1 MKFEFGKYRSQVLIS
16 LKFLSKN
23 KDNELSAEKSKSY
36 KYLMDK
42 SVAKE
47 LVMDIEYHNR
57 FERKDPIFVIENAGG
72 YNYRGNEVAI
82 ESIDFFT
89 EEKYF
94 KTKYPNSSGLIYI
107 TKAKTVAGNS
117 PIKCEI
123 RVDNLNEHELEI
135 IERFSEEQK
144 KNSSISTKISDGFL
158 DLSDATAK
166 AAQSLKESSTTL
178 NNKLIWGDNS
188 SSLALGSCSV
198 EPNAL
203 NVNLNTCK
211 SFTISF
217 KNGDSIMTITPD
229 SLNISCENN
238 NNNNNER
245 GNNMF
250 KNVMKDFYCGPATDV
265 KMSIYGP
272 AFRAISEGGE
282 RVSETY
288 VAYHKSEYIDV
299 MDGLLDI
306 GNCAY
311 VMPVAAKAV
320 KKGDFIRHCGGWVRI
335 LSIKEDTIEGENVN
349 TRTIIKIRPTKNM
362 FGFNF
367 YSKLITFDIM
377 NGTSED
383 NPFGNIL
390 PMLLLSGNNSKM
402 SDILPF
408 MMMTN
413 KEFDMSNPMMVY
425 FLMNKGGSN
434 ADLMTAMMMGQF
446 MNNSN
451 TKEEKE

>member
-1 MKFEFGKYRSQVLIS
+1 MTFEFGKYRSQVLIS

-47 LVMDIEYHNR
+47 LVMDIDFNHC
-57 FERKDPIFVIENAGG
+57 FEKKDPIFIIENAMG
-72 YNYRGNEVAI
+72 YNYRNNEVAI

-89 EEKYF
+89 EEEYF
-94 KTKYPNSSGLIYI
+94 RNKCSNPSGLIYI
-107 TKAKTVAGNS
+107 TKIKTVAGNS
-117 PIKCEI
+117 PIKCKI
-123 RVDNLNEHELEI
+123 RVDNLDEHELRI
-135 IERFSEEQK
+135 VNSFYQK
-144 KNSSISTKISDGFL
+144 NNLSTSTKISDG
-158 DLSDATAK
+158 LSNLSGVTTT
-166 AAQSLKESSTTL
+166 AAQNLKDLSTTL
-178 NNKLIWGDNS
+178 SNKLIYADNS
-188 SSLALGSCSV
+188 NSLAVGSCSMYSNSLDIDLKKCNPV
-198 EPNAL
+198 
-203 NVNLNTCK
+203 
-211 SFTISF
+211 TIKF

-229 SLNISCENN
+229 SLNITCENN
-238 NNNNNER
+238 NNNNNNIER

-250 KNVMKDFYCGPATDV
+250 NNVMKDFYCGPATDV

-282 RVSETY
+282 RMSETY

-413 KEFDMSNPMMVY
+413 KEFDMSNPMMMY

>member
-1 MKFEFGKYRSQVLIS
+1 MEFNYKQYIPEVIVS
-16 LKFLSKN
+16 LSFVNASNASEFTKAKQ
-23 KDNELSAEKSKSY
+23 Y
-36 KYLMDK
+36 KYLIDHN
-42 SVAKE
+42 VAKK
-47 LVMDIEYHNR
+47 LIKDIDNYHSAWR
-57 FERKDPIFVIENAGG
+57 VQPLFKIENEGG
-72 YNYRGNEVAI
+72 YNYRGSKVI
-82 ESIDFFT
+82 IHRVDFFT
-89 EEKYF
+89 DVAEFRKFRSSSPNLVRLKKIIVVDEK
-94 KTKYPNSSGLIYI
+94 
-107 TKAKTVAGNS
+107 A
-117 PIKCEI
+117 PIKCDYF
-123 RVDNLNEHELEI
+123 VDNLNERELKLI
-135 IERFSEEQK
+135 DSFYKSA
-144 KNSSISTKISDGFL
+144 STKISDSFSNLSGTTIETTQSL
-158 DLSDATAK
+158 IDLSTV
-166 AAQSLKESSTTL
+166 LK
-178 NNKLIWGDNS
+178 NRPIYADNTN
-188 SSLALGSCSV
+188 SLALGSCSM
-198 EPNAL
+198 EPNSL
-203 NVNLNTCK
+203 NVNLDTCK

-238 NNNNNER
+238 NNNNNKER

-311 VMPVAAKAV
+311 VMPVAAKTV
-320 KKGDFIRHCGGWVRI
+320 KKGDFIRHCGGWVRV
-335 LSIKEDTIEGENVN
+335 LSIEEDTIEGENVN

-390 PMLLLSGNNSKM
+390 PMLLLGGNNSKM

-413 KEFDMSNPMMVY
+413 KDFDMNNPMMMY
-425 FLMNKGGSN
+425 FLMNKNGSN
-434 ADLMTAMMMGQF
+434 SNTDLMMATMMGQF
-446 MNNSN
+446 MNNN
-451 TKEEKE
+451 KEKEKEKEKE

>member
-57 FERKDPIFVIENAGG
+57 FEGKDPIFVIENAGG

-82 ESIDFFT
+82 ESIELFT
-89 EEKYF
+89 EDKYF
-94 KTKYPNSSGLIYI
+94 KTKCPNYTGLVYL

-117 PIKCEI
+117 PIKCKI
-123 RVDNLNEHELEI
+123 TVDNLNEHELEI
-135 IERFSEEQK
+135 INSFYQK
-144 KNSSISTKISDGFL
+144 NSSSISTKISDSFL
-158 DLSDATAK
+158 DLGDITANST
-166 AAQSLKESSTTL
+166 QSLKDLSTTL
-178 NNKLIWGDNS
+178 SNKPVWADNT
-188 SSLALGSCSV
+188 SSLAIGSGSM
-198 EPNAL
+198 EPDTL
-203 NVNLNTCK
+203 NVNLDTCK

-229 SLNISCENN
+229 SLNITCEN

-272 AFRAISEGGE
+272 AFRAISEGGD
-282 RVSETY
+282 RLSETY

-377 NGTSED
+377 SGTSED

-390 PMLLLSGNNSKM
+390 PMLLLGDGSTNKM
-402 SDILPF
+402 KDILPL

-413 KEFDMSNPMMVY
+413 KDFDISNPMMMY
-425 FLMNKGGSN
+425 FLMNKEGGN
-434 ADLMTAMMMGQF
+434 NDFLPIMMMGQL
-446 MNNSN
+446 MNKKNE
-451 TKEEKE
+451 KEEE

>member
-1 MKFEFGKYRSQVLIS
+1 MKFEFGKYRSQVLVS

-47 LVMDIEYHNR
+47 LVMDIDYHNR
-57 FERKDPIFVIENAGG
+57 FEGKDPIFVIENAGG

-123 RVDNLNEHELEI
+123 RVDNLNDHELEI

-144 KNSSISTKISDGFL
+144 KNSIYIHDSKGTLEISNSGISYL
-158 DLSDATAK
+158 
-166 AAQSLKESSTTL
+166 
-178 NNKLIWGDNS
+178 DNS
-188 SSLALGSCSV
+188 NKIAYGATTTSSILEPIQHTTTTCKDCAEAMKKLTLALERSRIGV
-198 EPNAL
+198 TYENA
-203 NVNLNTCK
+203 
-211 SFTISF
+211 
-217 KNGDSIMTITPD
+217 
-229 SLNISCENN
+229 N

-413 KEFDMSNPMMVY
+413 KEFDMSNPMMMY
-425 FLMNKGGSN
+425 FLMNKGGTN

-451 TKEEKE
+451 TKEEKD

>member
-1 MKFEFGKYRSQVLIS
+1 MRFNYEQYIPEVIVSLSFINTSNASEFTKAKQ
-16 LKFLSKN
+16 
-23 KDNELSAEKSKSY
+23 Y
-36 KYLMDK
+36 KYLVDHNI
-42 SVAKE
+42 AKK
-47 LVMDIEYHNR
+47 LIKDIDNYHSAWKAHPL
-57 FERKDPIFVIENAGG
+57 FKIENEGG
-72 YNYRGNEVAI
+72 YNYRDSKVI
-82 ESIDFFT
+82 IHRVDFFT
-89 EEKYF
+89 DECDFRKFCSSSPNLVRLKKLIVMDEK
-94 KTKYPNSSGLIYI
+94 
-107 TKAKTVAGNS
+107 S
-117 PIKCEI
+117 PIKCDYF
-123 RVDNLNEHELEI
+123 VNNLNERELTI
-135 IERFSEEQK
+135 INSLYQK
-144 KNSSISTKISDGFL
+144 GTLSATTKISDNFSYL
-158 DLSDATAK
+158 NDVTAK
-166 AAQSLKESSTTL
+166 ATQSLKDSSTTL
-178 NNKLIWGDNS
+178 SNKLTLADNS
-188 SSLALGSCSV
+188 NSLAVGSGSMYS
-198 EPNAL
+198 NSL
-203 NVNLNTCK
+203 NIDLEKCNPV
-211 SFTISF
+211 TISF

-311 VMPVAAKAV
+311 VMPVAAKTV

-390 PMLLLSGNNSKM
+390 PMLLLGNGNTNKM
-402 SDILPF
+402 KDILPL

-413 KEFDMSNPMMVY
+413 KDFDMSNPMMMY
-425 FLMNKGGSN
+425 FLMNKEGGDNSF
-434 ADLMTAMMMGQF
+434 LPIMMMGQF
-446 MNNSN
+446 MNKKNE
-451 TKEEKE
+451 KEEE

>member
-1 MKFEFGKYRSQVLIS
+1 MKQLTLALNDAN
-16 LKFLSKN
+16 LKT
-23 KDNELSAEKSKSY
+23 
-36 KYLMDK
+36 
-42 SVAKE
+42 
-47 LVMDIEYHNR
+47 
-57 FERKDPIFVIENAGG
+57 
-72 YNYRGNEVAI
+72 GNENKNDN
-82 ESIDFFT
+82 IDY
-89 EEKYF
+89 K
-94 KTKYPNSSGLIYI
+94 
-107 TKAKTVAGNS
+107 
-117 PIKCEI
+117 
-123 RVDNLNEHELEI
+123 
-135 IERFSEEQK
+135 
-144 KNSSISTKISDGFL
+144 
-158 DLSDATAK
+158 
-166 AAQSLKESSTTL
+166 
-178 NNKLIWGDNS
+178 
-188 SSLALGSCSV
+188 
-198 EPNAL
+198 
-203 NVNLNTCK
+203 
-211 SFTISF
+211 
-217 KNGDSIMTITPD
+217 
-229 SLNISCENN
+229 
-238 NNNNNER
+238 ER

-272 AFRAISEGGE
+272 AFRAISEGGD
-282 RVSETY
+282 RLSETY

-390 PMLLLSGNNSKM
+390 PMLLLGGGSTNKM
-402 SDILPF
+402 KDILPL

-413 KEFDMSNPMMVY
+413 KDFDMSNPMMMY
-425 FLMNKGGSN
+425 FLMSKEGGDN
-434 ADLMTAMMMGQF
+434 DFLPIMMMGQL
-446 MNNSN
+446 MNKKN
-451 TKEEKE
+451 EEEEE

>member
-1 MKFEFGKYRSQVLIS
+1 MTFEFGKYRSQVLIS

-47 LVMDIEYHNR
+47 LVMDIDYHNR
-57 FERKDPIFVIENAGG
+57 FKGKDPIFVIENAGG

-94 KTKYPNSSGLIYI
+94 RTKCSNPSGLIYI
-107 TKAKTVAGNS
+107 TKVKTVAGNS
-117 PIKCEI
+117 PIKCKI
-123 RVDNLNEHELEI
+123 RVDNLNDHELEI

-144 KNSSISTKISDGFL
+144 KNSIYIHDSRGTLEISNPRISCL
-158 DLSDATAK
+158 
-166 AAQSLKESSTTL
+166 
-178 NNKLIWGDNS
+178 DNS
-188 SSLALGSCSV
+188 NKIAYGTTTTSSILEPIQHTTSTCKDCAEAMKKLTLALERSGIGV
-198 EPNAL
+198 TYENA
-203 NVNLNTCK
+203 
-211 SFTISF
+211 
-217 KNGDSIMTITPD
+217 
-229 SLNISCENN
+229 NN
-238 NNNNNER
+238 NNNNNKR

-299 MDGLLDI
+299 MDGILDI

-320 KKGDFIRHCGGWVRI
+320 KKGDFIRHCGGWVRV
-335 LSIKEDTIEGENVN
+335 LSIKEDIIEGENVN

-390 PMLLLSGNNSKM
+390 PMLLLGGNNSKM
-402 SDILPF
+402 SDILPL

-413 KEFDMSNPMMVY
+413 KDFDMSNPMMMY
-425 FLMNKGGSN
+425 FLMNKDGSN
-434 ADLMTAMMMGQF
+434 SNSNTDLMMAMMMGQF
-446 MNNSN
+446 VNSN
-451 TKEEKE
+451 KEEKEKEE

>member
-1 MKFEFGKYRSQVLIS
+1 MKFEFGKYQSQVLIS

-57 FERKDPIFVIENAGG
+57 FEEKDPIFVIENAGG

-82 ESIDFFT
+82 ESIEFFT
-89 EEKYF
+89 EDKYF
-94 KTKYPNSSGLIYI
+94 RTKCPNPTGLVYL
-107 TKAKTVAGNS
+107 TKAKIVAGNS
-117 PIKCEI
+117 PIKCKI
-123 RVDNLNEHELEI
+123 TVDNLNEHELEI
-135 IERFSEEQK
+135 INSFYQK
-144 KNSSISTKISDGFL
+144 NNSSISTKISDSFL
-158 DLSDATAK
+158 DLSDVTAK
-166 AAQSLKESSTTL
+166 DTQSLKDLSTTL
-178 NNKLIWGDNS
+178 SNKPVWADNT
-188 SSLALGSCSV
+188 SSLAIGSGSMYS
-198 EPNAL
+198 NSL
-203 NVNLNTCK
+203 DINLEKCNPI
-211 SFTISF
+211 TIKF
-217 KNGDSIMTITPD
+217 KNGDSIITITPD
-229 SLNISCENN
+229 SLNITCENNN

-272 AFRAISEGGE
+272 AFRAISEGGD
-282 RVSETY
+282 RLSETY

-390 PMLLLSGNNSKM
+390 PMLLLGGGSTNKM
-402 SDILPF
+402 KDILPL

-413 KEFDMSNPMMVY
+413 KDFDMSNPMMMY
-425 FLMNKGGSN
+425 FLMNKEGGN
-434 ADLMTAMMMGQF
+434 NDFLPIMMMGQL
-446 MNNSN
+446 MNKKN
-451 TKEEKE
+451 EEEEE

>member
-1 MKFEFGKYRSQVLIS
+1 MTFEFGKYRSQVLIS

-47 LVMDIEYHNR
+47 LVMDIDYHNR
-57 FERKDPIFVIENAGG
+57 FEGKDPIFVIENAGG

-82 ESIDFFT
+82 ESIEFFT
-89 EEKYF
+89 EDKYF
-94 KTKYPNSSGLIYI
+94 RTKCSNPTGLVYL

-117 PIKCEI
+117 PIKCKI
-123 RVDNLNEHELEI
+123 TVDNLNEHELEI
-135 IERFSEEQK
+135 INSFYQK
-144 KNSSISTKISDGFL
+144 NNSSISTKISDNFSYL
-158 DLSDATAK
+158 NDVTAK
-166 AAQSLKESSTTL
+166 ATQSLKDLSTTL
-178 NNKLIWGDNS
+178 SNKPVWADNT
-188 SSLALGSCSV
+188 SSLAIGSSSMYS
-198 EPNAL
+198 NSL
-203 NVNLNTCK
+203 DINLEKCNPV
-211 SFTISF
+211 TIKF

-229 SLNISCENN
+229 SLNITCE

-306 GNCAY
+306 DNCAY

-390 PMLLLSGNNSKM
+390 PMLLLGGGSTNKM
-402 SDILPF
+402 KDILPL

-413 KEFDMSNPMMVY
+413 KDFDMSNPMMMY
-425 FLMNKGGSN
+425 FLMNKEGGN
-434 ADLMTAMMMGQF
+434 NDFLPIMMMGQL
-446 MNNSN
+446 MNKKNE
-451 TKEEKE
+451 KEEE

>member
-42 SVAKE
+42 SIAKE

-57 FERKDPIFVIENAGG
+57 FEGKDPIFVIENAGG

-94 KTKYPNSSGLIYI
+94 KTKCSNSSGLIYI
-107 TKAKTVAGNS
+107 TKAKTVAGKS

-135 IERFSEEQK
+135 INSFYQK
-144 KNSSISTKISDGFL
+144 NNSSISTKVSDSFL
-158 DLSDATAK
+158 DLGDATAK
-166 AAQSLKESSTTL
+166 TAQSLKDSSTTL

-238 NNNNNER
+238 NNNNNNER

-299 MDGLLDI
+299 MGGLLDI

-320 KKGDFIRHCGGWVRI
+320 KKGDFIRYCGGWVRI

-413 KEFDMSNPMMVY
+413 KDFDMSNPMMMY
-425 FLMNKGGSN
+425 FLMNKGGTN
-434 ADLMTAMMMGQF
+434 TDLMTAMMMGQF

>member
-1 MKFEFGKYRSQVLIS
+1 MTFEFEKYRSQVLIS

-42 SVAKE
+42 SIAKE
-47 LVMDIEYHNR
+47 LVMGIKYHNC
-57 FERKDPIFVIENAGG
+57 FEEKDPIFVIENAEG
-72 YNYRGNEVAI
+72 YDYRGNEVAI

-89 EEKYF
+89 EEKTF
-94 KTKYPNSSGLIYI
+94 RTKCSNPTGLIYI
-107 TKAKTVAGNS
+107 TKTKIVAGKS

-123 RVDNLNEHELEI
+123 RVDGLDEHELEI

-144 KNSSISTKISDGFL
+144 KNSIYIHDSKGTLEISNSGISYL
-158 DLSDATAK
+158 
-166 AAQSLKESSTTL
+166 
-178 NNKLIWGDNS
+178 DNS
-188 SSLALGSCSV
+188 NKIAYGTTTSSIFEPIQHTTSTCKDCAEAMKKLTLALERSGIGV
-198 EPNAL
+198 TYE
-203 NVNLNTCK
+203 NT
-211 SFTISF
+211 
-217 KNGDSIMTITPD
+217 
-229 SLNISCENN
+229 N

-272 AFRAISEGGE
+272 AFRVISGGGE

-299 MDGLLDI
+299 MGALLDI
-306 GNCAY
+306 SNCAY
-311 VMPVAAKAV
+311 VMPVAAKTV
-320 KKGDFIRHCGGWVRI
+320 KKGDFIRHCGSWVRI

-377 NGTSED
+377 SGTSED

-390 PMLLLSGNNSKM
+390 PMLLLGGNNSEM

-413 KEFDMSNPMMVY
+413 NDFDMNNPMMMY
-425 FLMNKGGSN
+425 FLMNKGSSN
-434 ADLMTAMMMGQF
+434 SNTDLMTAMMMGQF
-446 MNNSN
+446 MNNN
-451 TKEEKE
+451 KKEEKE

>member
-1 MKFEFGKYRSQVLIS
+1 MTFEFGKYQSQVLIS

-47 LVMDIEYHNR
+47 LIMDIDYHNR
-57 FERKDPIFVIENAGG
+57 FEKKDPIFVIENAGG

-89 EEKYF
+89 EDKYF
-94 KTKYPNSSGLIYI
+94 RTKCSNPTSLVYL
-107 TKAKTVAGNS
+107 TKAKTIAGNS

-135 IERFSEEQK
+135 INSFYQK
-144 KNSSISTKISDGFL
+144 ADLSTSTKISDSFSNLG
-158 DLSDATAK
+158 SVTKKAT
-166 AAQSLKESSTTL
+166 QSFKDSSIAL
-178 NNKLIWGDNS
+178 NNKPTWADNS
-188 SSLALGSCSV
+188 GSLALGSCSM
-198 EPNAL
+198 EPNSL
-203 NVNLNTCK
+203 NVNLDTCK

-229 SLNISCENN
+229 SINISCEN

-272 AFRAISEGGE
+272 AFRA
-282 RVSETY
+282 VSTSGDRANETY
-288 VAYHKSEYIDV
+288 VAYHNSEYIDV
-299 MDGLLDI
+299 LDGILDI
-306 GNCAY
+306 GTCAY
-311 VMPVAAKAV
+311 VMPIAAKAV
-320 KKGDFIRHCGGWVRI
+320 KKGDFIKNCGTWLRVT
-335 LSIKEDTIEGENVN
+335 SITNEVIEGENVY
-349 TRTIIKIRPTKNM
+349 TRNIVKVRPTKNV

-367 YSKLITFDIM
+367 YLKLITFDIM
-377 NGTSED
+377 GSTSED
-383 NPFGNIL
+383 NPFGNLLPLIL
-390 PMLLLSGNNSKM
+390 LGNKDSKM
-402 SDILPF
+402 NDMLPLMF
-408 MMMTN
+408 MT
-413 KEFDMSNPMMVY
+413 KDFDMSNPMMMY
-425 FLMNKGGSN
+425 LLANKNGSN
-434 ADLMTAMMMGQF
+434 NELMTIMMMSQF
-446 MNNSN
+446 MNKKN
-451 TKEEKE
+451 EKEGE

>member
-1 MKFEFGKYRSQVLIS
+1 MKFEFGKYRSQVLVS

-47 LVMDIEYHNR
+47 LVMDIDYHNR
-57 FERKDPIFVIENAGG
+57 FEGKDPIFVIENAGG

-123 RVDNLNEHELEI
+123 RVDNLNDHELEI

-144 KNSSISTKISDGFL
+144 KNSIYIHDSKGTLEISNSGISYL
-158 DLSDATAK
+158 
-166 AAQSLKESSTTL
+166 
-178 NNKLIWGDNS
+178 DNS
-188 SSLALGSCSV
+188 NKIAYGATTTSSILEPIQHTTTTCKDCAEAMKKLTLALERSRIGV
-198 EPNAL
+198 TYENA
-203 NVNLNTCK
+203 
-211 SFTISF
+211 
-217 KNGDSIMTITPD
+217 
-229 SLNISCENN
+229 N

-367 YSKLITFDIM
+367 YSKLVTFDIM

-390 PMLLLSGNNSKM
+390 PMLLLGGNNNKM

-413 KEFDMSNPMMVY
+413 KEFDMSNPMMMY

-434 ADLMTAMMMGQF
+434 SNTDLMTVMMMGQF
-446 MNNSN
+446 MNNN
-451 TKEEKE
+451 NKKEEKE

>member
-1 MKFEFGKYRSQVLIS
+1 MTFEFEKYRSQVLIS

-42 SVAKE
+42 SIAKE
-47 LVMDIEYHNR
+47 LVMDIKYHNC
-57 FERKDPIFVIENAGG
+57 FEEKDPIFVIENAEG
-72 YNYRGNEVAI
+72 YDYRGNEVAI

-89 EEKYF
+89 EEKTF
-94 KTKYPNSSGLIYI
+94 RTKCSNPTGLIYI
-107 TKAKTVAGNS
+107 TKTKIVAGKS

-135 IERFSEEQK
+135 INSFYLKSEL
-144 KNSSISTKISDGFL
+144 STSAKISDSFSYLG
-158 DLSDATAK
+158 DATAK
-166 AAQSLKESSTTL
+166 ATQSLKDLSTTL
-178 NNKLIWGDNS
+178 SNKLTLADNS
-188 SSLALGSCSV
+188 NSLAVGSGSMYS
-198 EPNAL
+198 NSL
-203 NVNLNTCK
+203 NIDLEKCNPV
-211 SFTISF
+211 TISF
-217 KNGDSIMTITPD
+217 KNSDSIMTITPD
-229 SLNISCENN
+229 SLNISCE

-272 AFRAISEGGE
+272 AFRAISGGGE

-288 VAYHKSEYIDV
+288 IAYHKSEYIDV

-306 GNCAY
+306 SNCAY
-311 VMPVAAKAV
+311 VMPVAAKTV
-320 KKGDFIRHCGGWVRI
+320 KKGDFIRHCGSWVRI

-377 NGTSED
+377 SGTSED

-390 PMLLLSGNNSKM
+390 PMLLLGGNSSKM

-413 KEFDMSNPMMVY
+413 NDFDMNNPMMMY
-425 FLMNKGGSN
+425 FLMNKGSSN
-434 ADLMTAMMMGQF
+434 SNTDLMTAMMMGQF
-446 MNNSN
+446 MNNN
-451 TKEEKE
+451 KKEEKE

>member
-1 MKFEFGKYRSQVLIS
+1 MRFDYEKYIPEVIVSLSFINTSNASEFTKAKQYKYLVDHTVAKKLIKDINDYHSAWKVHPLFKIENEGGYDYRGSKVIIHRVDFFTDKCEFRKFCSSSPNLVK
-16 LKFLSKN
+16 LKKIIAV
-23 KDNELSAEKSKSY
+23 AEKSPTECDY
-36 KYLMDK
+36 
-42 SVAKE
+42 
-47 LVMDIEYHNR
+47 
-57 FERKDPIFVIENAGG
+57 FVN
-72 YNYRGNEVAI
+72 
-82 ESIDFFT
+82 
-89 EEKYF
+89 
-94 KTKYPNSSGLIYI
+94 
-107 TKAKTVAGNS
+107 
-117 PIKCEI
+117 
-123 RVDNLNEHELEI
+123 NLNERQLKI
-135 IERFSEEQK
+135 IDSFYEKADLST
-144 KNSSISTKISDGFL
+144 STKISDSFSYLG
-158 DLSDATAK
+158 DATAK
-166 AAQSLKESSTTL
+166 AAQSLKDSSTTL
-178 NNKLIWGDNS
+178 SNKLIWGDNS
-188 SSLALGSCSV
+188 NSLALGSYST
-198 EPNAL
+198 EL
-203 NVNLNTCK
+203 NSLNLNLDTCK

-217 KNGDSIMTITPD
+217 KNGDSTMTVTPD
-229 SLNISCENN
+229 SLNISCEN

-413 KEFDMSNPMMVY
+413 KEFDMSNPMMMY

>member
-1 MKFEFGKYRSQVLIS
+1 MTFEFGKYRSQVLIS

-47 LVMDIEYHNR
+47 LVMEIEYYNR
-57 FERKDPIFVIENAGG
+57 VEKKDPIFVIENAGG
-72 YNYRGNEVAI
+72 YNYRNNEVAI

-94 KTKYPNSSGLIYI
+94 KTKCSNSSGLIYI
-107 TKAKTVAGNS
+107 TKAETVAGKS

-123 RVDNLNEHELEI
+123 RVDNLNKHELEI
-135 IERFSEEQK
+135 INSFYQK
-144 KNSSISTKISDGFL
+144 NNSSISTKVSDSFL
-158 DLSDATAK
+158 DLGDATAK
-166 AAQSLKESSTTL
+166 AAQSLKDSSTTL
-178 NNKLIWGDNS
+178 SNKLIWGDNS
-188 SSLALGSCSV
+188 NSLALGSYST
-198 EPNAL
+198 EL
-203 NVNLNTCK
+203 NSLNLNLDTCK

-229 SLNISCENN
+229 SLNISCENNN

-282 RVSETY
+282 RMSETY

-408 MMMTN
+408 IMMTN
-413 KEFDMSNPMMVY
+413 KEFDMSNPMMMY